1 MDYCRSD
8 QNKIKGAIQI
18 MSFKNIAN
26 LLPPIVVR
34 ISRILGIRAPW
45 SVRSAISLD
54 KLSNSDE
61 HFKVTIP
68 VENSGRVVFENV
80 VVDLK
85 SGYCFD
91 TEFSVIKETSN
102 WPILEL
108 TKRTIPRPIST
119 PLTYD
124 VEKIATVL
132 PSNGFYHWLIEDLP
146 GVIEILEDKDFTR
159 VLIYQNAPK
168 FIFDFLKSFQ
178 IEFEKYPRFS
188 KFERLTMPIRKDNI
202 GAPSIYDIAL
212 LRNFFMPKLS
222 RQGVKHDVYIS
233 RINSSRSPSFERE
246 LQSQLIAKGWK
257 IAYLEEMDL
266 ITQFNVFQNAKSI
279 LGVHGAGLSGFIFS
293 DVEAPIFELYPSDRD
308 IKCFENIAK
317 ATGHNLTR
325 IPFESEA
332 KEVPANL
339 ISMIN
344 LM

>member
-1 MDYCRSD
+1 M
-8 QNKIKGAIQI
+8 
-18 MSFKNIAN
+18 
-26 LLPPIVVR
+26 
-34 ISRILGIRAPW
+34 RAPW
-45 SVRSAISLD
+45 SVRSTISLN
-54 KLSNSDE
+54 KLSNSDK

-68 VENSGRVVFENV
+68 VENSTRVVFENV

-91 TEFSVIKETSN
+91 TEYSVIKETSN
-102 WPILEL
+102 WPISEL
-108 TKRTIPRPIST
+108 TKRTIPRPITT

-124 VEKIATVL
+124 VDKTATVL

-146 GVIEILEDKDFTR
+146 GVIEILEDEDFAR
-159 VLIYQNAPK
+159 VLIYQNAPR

-202 GAPSIYDIAL
+202 GEPSIYDIAL
-212 LRNFFMPKLS
+212 LRNFFLPKLS
-222 RQGVKHDVYIS
+222 REGAKQNVYIS
-233 RINSSRSPSFERE
+233 RLNSSRSPSFERK
-246 LQSQLIAKGWK
+246 LQSQLTAKGWK

-266 ITQFNVFQNAKSI
+266 ITQFNLFQNAKSI

-293 DVEAPIFELYPSDRD
+293 DVETPIFELYAFDRD

-317 ATGHNLTR
+317 VTGHNFTR

-332 KEVPANL
+332 REIPANL
-339 ISMIN
+339 KSMIN